1 MCSGLANLDVKQDHV
16 FLAAMYAYAKK
27 YRANEVWLLYPL
39 EDELKETEPIS
50 YQSDDGVR
58 VSVYFV
64 DVAHIQESLEELL
77 KFVG

>member
-1 MCSGLANLDVKQDHV
+1 MGLHGDMYQ
-16 FLAAMYAYAKK
+16 MYAYAKK

-39 EDELKETEPIS
+39 EDELKETEPVS